1 MFLGSYIPSF
11 DKHSRRIALPKKIR
25 DYLATSEVIL
35 SFGFEKCLFGFD
47 TKSWEEESKKQL
59 ALPLTERH
67 PRDIRRFVFANATII
82 QLDDQGRFVIPGNYL
97 EYAQIAKPV
106 VVGAGDHFEIWDE
119 TNWKK
124 ELKRLERESER

>member
-11 DKHSRRIALPKKIR
+11 DKQLRRIALPKKIR
-25 DYLATSEVIL
+25 DYLATREVIL

-59 ALPLTERH
+59 ALTLTERH
-67 PRDIRRFVFANATII
+67 PRDIRRFIFANATII

-106 VVGAGDHFEIWDE
+106 VIGAGDHFEIWDE
-119 TNWKK
+119 VNWKK
-124 ELKRLERESER
+124 ELKRLERGNKR